1 MLAACLL
8 ALALVGAAA
17 GPAEAVATFPNDPGF
32 TDVAVAQIASPTSIS
47 FTQDGRMLVT
57 TQGGTVR
64 VVVNGSLLPTPAL
77 TLSPAP
83 CASGEQGLLGSAVS
97 PTNQVF
103 LYYTSSHNSECWNR
117 VSRFTLGANNLLTGE
132 VVLLDWIP
140 TPATNHNAG
149 DLNIGPDGKL
159 YVSVGD
165 GGCQLSGLGCA
176 GSNDNARFRTH
187 LLGKILRLNL
197 DGTVPADNPFAG
209 ANTRRCGHP
218 AGDTNPGSTASCS
231 ETWAW
236 GLRNPFRFAF
246 RADGLMHINDV
257 GQGAREE
264 VDVGAA
270 GADYGWNCREG
281 KIANP
286 AISGGCTLPSATEP
300 IHDYASSTGCRSITG
315 AAFIP
320 AGAWSPAYAGR
331 YLFADYIC
339 GKIFLLDG
347 TTVRDFAT
355 GLGGS
360 SAVHMEFGPGRS
372 LYYTTYAGGGEV
384 RKISFGAG
392 PPAPPA
398 DFDGDGLSDIGVFRP
413 SNGVWYVSHSS
424 AGTTAVTWGSPP
436 GDVPASADF
445 DGDDKTDRA
454 VFRPSTGLWYL
465 QRSTA
470 GPVAVPWGASG
481 DQPMPADY
489 DGDGLA
495 DVAVYRPSTGVW
507 YVSRSTGGTTSA
519 SWGIPGDVP
528 SSGDF
533 DGDGKADLAVFRPV
547 DRHLVR
553 PTQRRWDD
561 HPELG
566 RQRRRGPGRRLRRRR
581 ADRHRRLPPVHRGL
595 VHLPQQRRGDLG
607 ELGHSGRHSVVGG
620 LRRGRQGRPGRVPA
634 VHRHLVRPAQ
644 RGRDH
649 DAQLGRL
656 RRLPHR
662 LPAGPSVS
670 VAPRSSSSTG
680 PGRPTDLAA

>member
-1 MLAACLL
+1 
-8 ALALVGAAA
+8 
-17 GPAEAVATFPNDPGF
+17 
-32 TDVAVAQIASPTSIS
+32 
-47 FTQDGRMLVT
+47 MLVT

-77 TLSPAP
+77 SLSL

-103 LYYTSSHNSECWNR
+103 LYYTSSHDSECWNR

-197 DGTVPADNPFAG
+197 DGTVPVDNPFAG

-218 AGDTNPGSTASCS
+218 AGDTNPGSAAFCS

-286 AISGGCTLPSATEP
+286 AIAGGCTLPSATEP

-320 AGAWSPAYAGR
+320 AGAWSSGLRRPLPVRRLHLRQDLPARRHDGPGLRHRPGRVERRPHGVRAGPVALLHHLRRRRRGAEDLLRGRTARPAGR
-331 YLFADYIC
+331 LRRRRAQRHRRVPSRRT
-339 GKIFLLDG
+339 GSG
-347 TTVRDFAT
+347 TSPAAAAAAPSSTGDRPAT
-355 GLGGS
+355 S
-360 SAVHMEFGPGRS
+360 PRRP
-372 LYYTTYAGGGEV
+372 TY
-384 RKISFGAG
+384 
-392 PPAPPA
+392 
-398 DFDGDGLSDIGVFRP
+398 
-413 SNGVWYVSHSS
+413 
-424 AGTTAVTWGSPP
+424 
-436 GDVPASADF
+436 
-445 DGDDKTDRA
+445 DGDDKTDLA
-454 VFRPSTGLWYL
+454 VF
-465 QRSTA
+465 
-470 GPVAVPWGASG
+470 
-481 DQPMPADY
+481 
-489 DGDGLA
+489 
-495 DVAVYRPSTGVW
+495 RPSTGVW
-507 YVSRSTGGTTSA
+507 YVQRSTAGH
-519 SWGIPGDVP
+519 
-528 SSGDF
+528 
-533 DGDGKADLAVFRPV
+533 DGP
-547 DRHLVR
+547 
-553 PTQRRWDD
+553 Q
-561 HPELG
+561 LG
-566 RQRRRGPGRRLRRRR
+566 RQRRPAHARPTTTATARPTSPSTGRRPASGTCPAAAGGTTVGQLGHRR
-581 ADRHRRLPPVHRGL
+581 ATSPRRATSTATARPTWPSSA
-595 VHLPQQRRGDLG
+595 RRPAPGTSNAAAG
-607 ELGHSGRHSVVGG
+607 
-620 LRRGRQGRPGRVPA
+620 GRPR
-634 VHRHLVRPAQ
+634 
-644 RGRDH
+644 
-649 DAQLGRL
+649 
-656 RRLPHR
+656 
-662 LPAGPSVS
+662 
-670 VAPRSSSSTG
+670 
-680 PGRPTDLAA
+680 